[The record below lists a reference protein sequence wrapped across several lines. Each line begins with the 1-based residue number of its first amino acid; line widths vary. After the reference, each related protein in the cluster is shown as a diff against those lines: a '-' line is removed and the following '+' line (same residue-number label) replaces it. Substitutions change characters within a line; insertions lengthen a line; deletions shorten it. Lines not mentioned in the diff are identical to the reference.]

1 MKIFRL
7 RGLLLTALM
16 IVVSPLFSQTTTFSN
31 RQSLGNDQSVY
42 RALKISNDKIYVSGI
57 ANGVPPD
64 NYNSTHLI
72 IFNLDGSLFDDHL
85 LESNDLSIR
94 GWGLMN
100 DVTSSGNFLF
110 TGDFIE
116 EGRQG
121 VLAEVDENL
130 SLIDTAFYSGVPNNL
145 GVKFVVFSG
154 VLATE
159 NYYLVYGSEFNP
171 NTTVNGQRGVLLK
184 YNLDLEPIDTVRI
197 VESTDDRASGMVG
210 LTLSQQ
216 GGHLA
221 MSREFE
227 RQGCSPAWQFSLF
240 WLDDAMNVLKRYDS
254 DETTTAL
261 NGLIETI
268 SGSVLIQTSAVEHI
282 DFDAG
287 GGNCIPFPVFRN
299 TISKVSGGVAPQLEW
314 EFSFDPPGA
323 RRWPEVIQAGI
334 VPTPSPDEF
343 VAAASY
349 KAEQVVLANL
359 VKFDTL
365 GNEIWNRVYGYYDTT
380 DNDVYVYDI
389 KPAPD
394 GGYIMVGQVIVP
406 FTEASDSLG
415 RFPPQQ
421 GWIMKVDEDGC
432 LIPGCGDVTITST
445 RPGEPLPAPE
455 LLLYPNPV
463 AHTLYFY
470 LPEIPEATSL
480 SGAVYDATGR
490 IVRELPD
497 RPLVPG
503 MTYSLPVDE
512 LPAGTYY
519 LRLSLD
525 DGRMVTKPFLKH

>member
-1 MKIFRL
+1 MRNYLFIGVVFFIMVMVNP
-7 RGLLLTALM
+7 LL
-16 IVVSPLFSQTTTFSN
+16 SQTTTFSI
-31 RQSLGNDQSVY
+31 RQDLGNSHSIY
-42 RALKISNDKIYVSGI
+42 RALSVLDGIYYISGPAD
-57 ANGVPPD
+57 GVPPN
-64 NYNSTHLI
+64 NYNRSHSILI
-72 IFNLDGSLFDDHL
+72 DRFGEVLNDDLLTLDSV
-85 LESNDLSIR
+85 EIR
-94 GWGLMN
+94 GWGTRN
-100 DVTSSGNFLF
+100 FISEQGDFFFTGNIESSG
-110 TGDFIE
+110 
-116 EGRQG
+116 R
-121 VLAEVDENL
+121 
-130 SLIDTAFYSGVPNNL
+130 TAALVKLDGELGYEKYSIYSGDSSAFATLVTFL
-145 GVKFVVFSG
+145 GVTGTQSS
-154 VLATE
+154 LYA
-159 NYYLVYGSEFNP
+159 YGGQLSP
-171 NTTVNGQRGVLLK
+171 QSTVNGQQGIIVK
-184 YNLDLEPIDTVRI
+184 YDHDLNVKDTFDI
-197 VESTDDRASGMVG
+197 VNAPNDRSSFVVA
-210 LTLSQQ
+210 LSQRES
-216 GGHLA
+216 GGFLA
-221 MSREFE
+221 LTQEYKRL
-227 RQGCSPAWQFSLF
+227 GCSPAYQYSLVWVNNDF
-240 WLDDAMNVLKRYDS
+240 EFVKRFDS
-254 DETTTAL
+254 NEVTTAS
-261 NGLIETI
+261 NGMFETEL
-268 SGSVLIQTSAVEHI
+268 GSVLVQTSAVEHI

-490 IVRELPD
+490 SVRELPD